1 LEHKD
6 IIKTD
11 AASQTERRGG
21 QEKHI
26 YGHCFYICSLCL
38 HMLTVFRQYG
48 AAANDA
54 KFLTSSRSSAHIPNN
69 FWSWTISSQVKEGR
83 EDKDKVEV
91 GAKKESNHNRSTLPE
106 SNQLET
112 FQATHI

>member
-1 LEHKD
+1 LLLAKQRGE
-6 IIKTD
+6 
-11 AASQTERRGG
+11 ERRGS

-26 YGHCFYICSLCL
+26 YGHCFYICSLFL
-38 HMLTVFRQYG
+38 DSRE

-69 FWSWTISSQVKEGR
+69 FWSWTISSQAKEGR

-91 GAKKESNHNRSTLPE
+91 EVGAKKESDHKGSTLPE
-106 SNQLET
+106 SSQLET
-112 FQATHI
+112 LQAMHL